1 MLGFQEAAKKK
12 MILWAETER
21 EAGLEDQVSKTG
33 FESTCTRAEGW
44 EDMMILRV

>member
-1 MLGFQEAAKKK
+1 M

-33 FESTCTRAEGW
+33 FQVHLHGSW
-44 EDMMILRV
+44 EWGKWDTMALQV